1 MIMWMQRHKKWLI
14 VTIWISTIAFVG
26 AGFVGWGSYDYG
38 KSDGAVAVV
47 GKKEVPMRDL
57 QNEYSTLYSQYQEML
72 GDKFNQELAKQFK
85 LEDVALQRIIQ
96 KYLLLNYADDLGLM
110 TTDVE
115 VAKELVKITAFYKD
129 GKFNKNTYISVLKQ
143 NRRTITEFEEQLK
156 QDLLIQK
163 VQNIFTLGL
172 SKNEIKNLN
181 GLLFS
186 QDKVSVKIIDG
197 AKIKITPT
205 SNELTTH
212 WEKIKEN
219 YKSPLGYEINYT
231 KVVNIDDKTKKEMK
245 KVALKQYLNLKKEK
259 ETFKEKTTIYG
270 NSDFLTA
277 EDFTKLI
284 DSKNNEVLKPFYKDT
299 NYYVVKLLKKVN
311 PQVLP
316 YNDVKEEVKTS
327 FIAQAKETTLN
338 NMAQKNMIKFDGVDL
353 GYLSRNSIPKV
364 EGLGDEDVAK
374 LIENIFSSTKPIN
387 FVNLNSKV
395 AVYKITDTKL
405 ATYEKSNDAMVKS
418 AIQNL
423 KSNSISS
430 ALLEK
435 LKLKYDVKS
444 YMKSN

>member
-197 AKIKITPT
+197 AKIKIIPT

-212 WEKIKEN
+212 WEKTKEN

-231 KVVNIDDKTKKEMK
+231 KVVNVDDKTKKEMK

-284 DSKNNEVLKPFYKDT
+284 DSKNNEVLKPFYKDN

>member
-1 MIMWMQRHKKWLI
+1 MQRHKKWLI

-38 KSDGAVAVV
+38 KSDSAVAVV

-85 LEDVALQRIIQ
+85 LEDAALQRIIQ
-96 KYLLLNYADDLGLM
+96 KYLLLNYAEDLGLI

-115 VAKELVKITAFYKD
+115 VAKELVKITAFFKD
-129 GKFNKNTYISVLKQ
+129 GKFDKNTYMSVLKQ
-143 NRRTITEFEEQLK
+143 NRRSITEFEAQLK

-163 VQNIFTLGL
+163 VQSIFNIGL
-172 SKNEIKNLN
+172 SSNEIKNLN

-197 AKIKITPT
+197 ATIKITPT
-205 SNELTTH
+205 SKDLTNH

-219 YKSPLGYEINYT
+219 YKTPLGYEINYT
-231 KVVNIDDKTKKEMK
+231 KVENIDNKTKKEMK
-245 KVALKQYLNLKKEK
+245 KVALKQYLNLKKNK
-259 ETFKEKTTIYG
+259 ETFREKTIIFE
-270 NSDFLTA
+270 NSNFLTA

-284 DSKNNEVLKPFYKDT
+284 ESKNNEVLKPLYKDN
-299 NYYVVKLLKKVN
+299 NYYVLKLLKKVE

-316 YNDVKEEVKTS
+316 YKDVKVEVNDS
-327 FIAQAKETTLN
+327 FIAQQKKKTLE
-338 NMAQKNMIKFDGVDL
+338 NMAQKNMIKFEGTDL

-364 EGLGDEDVAK
+364 NGLGDEDIAK
-374 LIENIFSSTKPIN
+374 LVENIFASTKQIN
-387 FVNLNSKV
+387 YITLGSKV

-405 ATYEKSNDAMVKS
+405 ALYEKSNDEMVKS
-418 AIQNL
+418 ALQNI
-423 KSNSISS
+423 KANSISS